1 MRSLGT
7 DRLRAALGDR
17 QVRRAVV
24 GPGERPLAWADIGRD
39 VTGPGD
45 PEPTGGQ
52 WIGTSVAL
60 YVEPPG
66 RGGGNVRAD
75 GDGVTGGPDGGDRVA
90 AVRLPWADIG
100 QADWDADTQELHVVA
115 TDAAA
120 GGGRTTSHVARLLG
134 ADRLL
139 QLVRERVT
147 SALVHQRSVP
157 LRSGG
162 EATISA
168 RRATGTDGPLAWSVE
183 LPRGVDPDD
192 REVAREVAD
201 ALAAARADLG
211 VRPAPA

>member
-17 QVRRAVV
+17 QARRAVV
-24 GPGERPLAWADIGRD
+24 DAGERPLAWADIGRD

-60 YVEPPG
+60 YVEPAGP
-66 RGGGNVRAD
+66 GGGSVGAD
-75 GDGVTGGPDGGDRVA
+75 GAEGRARVA

-183 LPRGVDPDD
+183 LPRGFDPDD
-192 REVAREVAD
+192 PAVAREVAD

-211 VRPAPA
+211 VRPPPA